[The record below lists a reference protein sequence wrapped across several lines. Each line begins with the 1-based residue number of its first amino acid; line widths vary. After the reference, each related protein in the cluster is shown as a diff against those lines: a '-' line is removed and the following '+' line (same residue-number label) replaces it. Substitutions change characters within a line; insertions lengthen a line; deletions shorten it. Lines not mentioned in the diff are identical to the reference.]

1 VAADDIDEPDCFPGT
16 PHPRERMEFFGH
28 RDAERVFLEAYK
40 SGQLH
45 HAWLIGGPEG
55 VGKATFA
62 YRAARFLLANPDPG
76 LSAAG
81 RADSLAVPAAHPA
94 ARKLAALSH
103 PDFAVVRRA
112 LRKDGK
118 GYSAEISVDVVRRAL
133 ELFHTTAGDGGYRV
147 CIVDAGDELNESSAN
162 ALLKMLEEPP
172 RRSVFFVVAHR
183 PALLLPTIRS
193 RCRFLPFRPLD
204 AHDVEKVVH
213 SLGEPWSDTD
223 SASLA
228 RATALSRG
236 SIHRALLLLD
246 EDTLALVE
254 RVNQMLERL
263 PALDVPALV
272 ALAESVAGRGREADL
287 DVAMGVVFD
296 WVATRVEAEAGQGAG
311 RLASLVEVWEKCARA
326 AREAEDYNLDRR
338 PLVISMFGE
347 LADAMRRA
355 RAA

>member
-1 VAADDIDEPDCFPGT
+1 VAVDDIDEPDRFPGT
-16 PHPRERMEFFGH
+16 PHPRERTELFGH
-28 RDAERVFLEAYK
+28 QHAERIFLEAFR

-55 VGKATFA
+55 IGKATFA
-62 YRAARFLLANPDPG
+62 YRAARFLLANPDPR
-76 LSAAG
+76 LPAVE
-81 RADSLAVPAAHPA
+81 RTDNLAVSAEHPV

-103 PDFAVVRRA
+103 PDFAAVRRA

-118 GYSAEISVDVVRRAL
+118 GYSAEISIDVVRRAL
-133 ELFHTTAGDGGYRV
+133 GLFHATAGDGGYRV

-172 RRSVFFVVAHR
+172 RRSVFFIVAHR

-193 RCRFLPFRPLD
+193 RCRFLPFRPLE
-204 AHDVEKVVH
+204 AGDVERVVR
-213 SLGEPWSDTD
+213 SLGEPWMDTD
-223 SASLA
+223 PASLA
-228 RATALSRG
+228 RAAAMSRG
-236 SIHRALLLLD
+236 SIHRALLFLD
-246 EDTLALVE
+246 DDTLALVE
-254 RVNQMLERL
+254 RVNRLLERL
-263 PALDVPALV
+263 PVLDVPALV

-287 DVAMGVVFD
+287 DVAMGLVFD
-296 WVATRVEAEAGQGAG
+296 WVAARVEGEAGQGAH